1 MERLPDVDVLVAGG
15 GPAGI
20 GAAIAAARRGA
31 STLLIERY
39 GFLGGVA
46 AHGMGMPVNQMRPGG
61 CGRSAVHEMIVEAVQ
76 AYGGEAVSLVD
87 HALVCNVE
95 YLKVAVMEALD
106 SVECRYALH
115 SRVVDAVVEG
125 ERLVGAVVGMKEGL
139 REVRAKVFVEAT
151 GDADLAH
158 YAGAET
164 MKGREG
170 DGFLSPMTLCFVV
183 ANVDVEGARAYA
195 EGDEDFAELLAR
207 ARSTY
212 PLLPESMILEKGPF
226 PLKNHL
232 AINHAGTRARG
243 ALDGTNTEEMT
254 EAERFSRRQVLE
266 IAAALRE
273 FGGPAFARAQLA
285 GTGAQVGVRETRRVK
300 GRYVLT
306 EEDAMS
312 GRRFEDAVSWR
323 SGYLDV
329 GWVRWEPMKVHDV
342 PYRAL
347 VPERLEGLV
356 VAGRCISAT
365 HVGASSGKS
374 MGNCMATGHAG
385 GLAAAMCAAK
395 GCAPGELNVG
405 ELQQALAEEG
415 VDLRWEGENRP

>member
-1 MERLPDVDVLVAGG
+1 MAGG

-31 STLLIERY
+31 ETMLVERY

-61 CGRSAVHEMIVEAVQ
+61 RGRSAVHELIVEAVQ
-76 AYGGEAVSLVD
+76 SYGGEAASLVD

-95 YLKVAVMEALD
+95 YLKVAVMDALE
-106 SVECRYALH
+106 SVGCRYLLH
-115 SRVVDAVVEG
+115 SRVVGAVVEDA
-125 ERLVGAVVGMKEGL
+125 RLVGAVLGTKEGL
-139 REVRAKVFVEAT
+139 RQVRAKAFVDAT
-151 GDADLAH
+151 GDADLVH

-183 ANVDVEGARAYA
+183 ANVEPEGARAYA
-195 EGDEDFAELLAR
+195 ARDEDFADLLAR

-226 PLKNHL
+226 PLEDHL
-232 AINHAGTRARG
+232 VINHAGTRGRG

-266 IAAALRE
+266 IVAALRE
-273 FGGPAFARAQLA
+273 FGGPPFARAQLA
-285 GTGAQVGVRETRRVK
+285 ATGAQVGVRETRRVK
-300 GRYVLT
+300 GLYVLT
-306 EEDAMS
+306 EEDAMA
-312 GRRFEDAVSWR
+312 GRRFEDAVAWR
-323 SGYLDV
+323 SGYLDI

-347 VPERLEGLV
+347 VPERLEGLL

-374 MGNCMATGHAG
+374 MGNCMATGHAA
-385 GLAAAMCAAK
+385 GLAAGRCAAR
-395 GCAPGELNVG
+395 GCSPRDLDVA
-405 ELQQALAEEG
+405 ELQQALAEDG